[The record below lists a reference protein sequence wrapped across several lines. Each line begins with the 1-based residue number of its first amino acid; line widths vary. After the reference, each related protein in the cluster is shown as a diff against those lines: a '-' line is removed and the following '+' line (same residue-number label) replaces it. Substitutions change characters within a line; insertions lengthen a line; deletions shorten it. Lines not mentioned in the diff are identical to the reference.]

1 MDEIIIPGPKSAIP
15 NPKSEEVSL
24 AVAGIDIGSRTVK
37 AVIMEDGK
45 IISSYINESI
55 LQGAQAAID
64 TLTEALKLA
73 GLKQEDLKEMVATGY
88 GRFQFSISEKHISEI
103 SCHARGVHW
112 YDPDVRT
119 ILDIGGQDS
128 KAINCDEKG
137 RLTNFVLNSKCAGG
151 TGRFLEVIA
160 DLLDVS
166 IEELGALSQKSTKDI
181 SFSTVCVIFAKTEAL
196 NMLREGVEKSDIAA
210 GLHNSIATVSSTML
224 KKISLKR
231 EFSLTGGVAKNIGVI
246 EKIHNKIGIK
256 PYVCPE
262 PQLVGAIGAALFAE
276 VRAAKT

>member
-1 MDEIIIPGPKSAIP
+1 M
-15 NPKSEEVSL
+15 
-24 AVAGIDIGSRTVK
+24 AVAGVDIGSRTIK
-37 AVIMEDGK
+37 AVIMEEGK
-45 IISSYINESI
+45 IISSFINDSI
-55 LQGAQAAID
+55 LQGVQAALD
-64 TLTEALKLA
+64 TLSEALKSA
-73 GLKQEDLKEMVATGY
+73 GLKQDDLQQMVATGY
-88 GRFQFSISEKHISEI
+88 GRFQFPGSEKHISEI

-112 YDPDVRT
+112 YNPEVRT

-137 RLTNFVLNSKCAGG
+137 RLENFVLNSKCAGG

-166 IEELGALSQKSTKDI
+166 IDELGELSQRSTKDI

-210 GLHNSIATVSSTML
+210 GLHNSIATVTSTML
-224 KKISLKR
+224 HKISLKK
-231 EFSLTGGVAKNIGVI
+231 EFSLTGGVAKNTGVI
-246 EKIHNKIGIK
+246 EKIGNKTGMV
-256 PYVCPE
+256 PYICPE

-276 VRAAKT
+276 GRLKMGG

>member
-1 MDEIIIPGPKSAIP
+1 M
-15 NPKSEEVSL
+15 
-24 AVAGIDIGSRTVK
+24 AVAGVDIGSRTIK

-45 IISSYINESI
+45 IVSSYINDSI
-55 LQGAQAAID
+55 LQGAEAAVN

-73 GLKQEDLKEMVATGY
+73 GLRQDDLKEMVATGY
-88 GRFQFSISEKHISEI
+88 GRFQFPGSENHISEI
-103 SCHARGVHW
+103 SCHAKGVHW
-112 YDPDVRT
+112 YNPEVRT

-128 KAINCDEKG
+128 KAINCNEDG

-166 IEELGALSQKSTKDI
+166 IEELGGLSQKSSKDI

-196 NMLREGVEKSDIAA
+196 NMLREGVSKSDIAA

-224 KKISLKR
+224 HKILLKA
-231 EFSLTGGVAKNIGVI
+231 EFSLTGGVAKNIGVV
-246 EKIHNKIGIK
+246 EKIGKKIGMT
-256 PYVCPE
+256 PYIAPE
-262 PQLVGAIGAALFAE
+262 PQLVGAVGAALFAE
-276 VRAAKT
+276 GRLKKGG

>member
-1 MDEIIIPGPKSAIP
+1 MPDPKSAIQ
-15 NPKSEEVSL
+15 NFKSKEFDV
-24 AVAGIDIGSRTVK
+24 AVAGVDIGSRTIK
-37 AVIMEDGK
+37 AVIMEEGK
-45 IISSYINESI
+45 IISSFINDSI
-55 LQGAQAAID
+55 LQGAQAAVD
-64 TLTEALKLA
+64 TLSEALKLA
-73 GLKQEDLKEMVATGY
+73 GLKQQDLKQMVATGY
-88 GRFQFSISEKHISEI
+88 GRFQFPGSEKHISEI

-112 YDPDVRT
+112 YNPEVRT

-166 IEELGALSQKSTKDI
+166 IDELGELSQKSTKNI

-196 NMLREGVEKSDIAA
+196 NMLREGVEKSDIAS
-210 GLHNSIATVSSTML
+210 GLHNSIATVTSTML
-224 KKISLKR
+224 HKISLKK

-246 EKIHNKIGIK
+246 EKIAKKTGMT
-256 PYVCPE
+256 PYICPQ

-276 VRAAKT
+276 ARANKV

>member
-1 MDEIIIPGPKSAIP
+1 
-15 NPKSEEVSL
+15 
-24 AVAGIDIGSRTVK
+24 
-37 AVIMEDGK
+37 
-45 IISSYINESI
+45 
-55 LQGAQAAID
+55 
-64 TLTEALKLA
+64 
-73 GLKQEDLKEMVATGY
+73 
-88 GRFQFSISEKHISEI
+88 
-103 SCHARGVHW
+103 
-112 YDPDVRT
+112 T

-137 RLTNFVLNSKCAGG
+137 RLENFVLNSKCAGG

-166 IEELGALSQKSTKDI
+166 IGELGELSQRSTKDI

-210 GLHNSIATVSSTML
+210 GLHNSIATVTSTML
-224 KKISLKR
+224 HKISLKK

-246 EKIHNKIGIK
+246 EKIGNKTGMV
-256 PYVCPE
+256 PYICPE

-276 VRAAKT
+276 GRLKRGE